1 MVNVR
6 KINSGRRK
14 RKLVIGERGS
24 GKTTDLVKRYIEEK
38 EEAIIIVSNQPMKRM
53 VEEIAIEMGY
63 EIRPNKIFTFYDLIE
78 NRVRG
83 FRIGTKVYMD
93 NVEYFIDGV
102 LKRFSAG
109 NLDLSHITMSHENVE
124 QDGELLIYDIFC

>member
-6 KINSGRRK
+6 KINSGRK

-38 EEAIIIVSNQPMKRM
+38 EEAIIIVSNQPMRRM

-63 EIRPNKIFTFYDLIE
+63 EIRPNKIFTFNDLIE

-93 NVEYFIDGV
+93 NVEYFIDGI